1 MNEKLDG
8 ALNPMRR
15 SIGLAFL
22 VFGLV
27 AIGFAIVRYNSIV
40 SQFMMAAGEIDVQL
54 MVSAAMG
61 VPLTILGLLMFT
73 GLDAPLLGLV
83 GPAKNCSIFFI
94 VFGLLTIVG
103 GVMGYVKAGSTAS
116 LIAGS
121 ISGILLLV
129 AAFLLP
135 GHLAIGLALGA
146 VVSILLAGRFVP
158 AFMRT
163 HQVMPAGLMSVL
175 SVIGLIMAIVAW
187 VKK

>member
-1 MNEKLDG
+1 M
-8 ALNPMRR
+8 
-15 SIGLAFL
+15 I
-22 VFGLV
+22 
-27 AIGFAIVRYNSIV
+27 
-40 SQFMMAAGEIDVQL
+40 
-54 MVSAAMG
+54 
-61 VPLTILGLLMFT
+61 
-73 GLDAPLLGLV
+73 
-83 GPAKNCSIFFI
+83 GPAKIYFI

-116 LIAGS
+116 LVAGS

-135 GHLAIGLALGA
+135 GQLVIGLVLGA

-158 AFMRT
+158 VFLKT

-175 SVIGLIMAIVAW
+175 SVIGIIMAIVAW